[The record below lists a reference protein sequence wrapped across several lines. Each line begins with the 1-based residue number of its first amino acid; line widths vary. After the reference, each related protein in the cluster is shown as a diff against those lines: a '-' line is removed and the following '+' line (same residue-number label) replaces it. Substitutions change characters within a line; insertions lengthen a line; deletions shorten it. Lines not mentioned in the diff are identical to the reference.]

1 VSEDRE
7 IRDVMCHRADE
18 DGDSGPVARSNR
30 SESMVVDLF
39 CPLRG
44 RIILEATIPA
54 VVNVM
59 RFGVMIAS
67 GVMEN

>member
-1 VSEDRE
+1 
-7 IRDVMCHRADE
+7 MCQGADE
-18 DGDSGPVARSNR
+18 DGDARPVAGRQR
-30 SESMVVDLF
+30 CQGLIVDLF